1 MQRSQLKL
9 MTMLSALVGSFSY
22 IILLAVLNGSMGF
35 LFSISITFFG
45 ALAVA
50 KLLGGTVALSY
61 TALCII
67 IVSCGIVRGGLRYLE
82 QYSNHYIAF
91 RLLAII
97 RDKLF
102 GALRKLAP
110 AKLEDKQSGNLI
122 SMITADIET
131 LEVFYAHTLSPIL
144 IATTVSMVVCGVI
157 WYMSSYI
164 LALYSLASYIV
175 VGVILP
181 IINSRMLSHTGRHYR
196 TQLSQ
201 FNGMFMD
208 TIKGSREIIMHNQ
221 VSQQTQYINNDTD
234 KLNALTA
241 KLKGKMSIAD
251 GICGLAIT
259 LLSVGMLVLGSYA
272 TTIDTTMVLVCV
284 VLLMSSF
291 GPVVALNALPNNLNQ
306 TFASANRVFDL
317 LAEKPQVEDIITGTD
332 IAIDSISVDNLCFG
346 YNDTKVLDNFS
357 MTANKGEL
365 VAISGSSGC
374 GKSTVLKLLLRF
386 WSKDSGTI
394 SYNGIDIDNINT
406 SCLKQHVAM
415 VSQTTYIF
423 ADTVAGNLRVAN
435 QRATDEQLILACQQA
450 NIHDVIMAQPQGY
463 DTLLGAGGTDLSAGE
478 RQRLGLARAFVSN
491 ANILLLDEPTSNV
504 DSINEGII
512 LQSILTAKA
521 DKAIV
526 LISHRKS
533 TLSIADRIYTIQG
546 ETL

>member
-1 MQRSQLKL
+1 MPRSQLKL
-9 MTMLSALVGSFSY
+9 MAMLSALVGSFSY
-22 IILLAVLNGSMGF
+22 IILLAVLNGSIGF

-45 ALAVA
+45 TLAVA

-67 IVSCGIVRGGLRYLE
+67 IVSCGVVRGGLRYLE

-97 RDKLF
+97 RNKLF
-102 GALRKLAP
+102 GALRRLAP

-144 IATTVSMVVCGVI
+144 IATTVSIVVCSVV

-164 LALYSLASYIV
+164 LALYALASYIV

-181 IINSRMLSHTGRHYR
+181 LINSRMLSNTGRQYR

-201 FNGMFMD
+201 FNGMFVD

-221 VSQQTQYINNDTD
+221 VSEQTQNINNDTV
-234 KLNALTA
+234 KLNTLTA
-241 KLKGKMSIAD
+241 KLKGKTTIAD

-259 LLSVGMLVLGSYA
+259 LLSVGMLLVGSYT

-317 LAEKPQVEDIITGTD
+317 LAEKPQVEDIINATD
-332 IAIDSISVDNLCFG
+332 ITIDSLTVDNLCFG
-346 YNDTKVLDNFS
+346 YNDSQVLDNFS

-394 SYNGIDIDNINT
+394 RYNGIDIDNINT
-406 SCLKQHVAM
+406 RCLKQHVAM
-415 VSQTTYIF
+415 VSQNTYIF
-423 ADTVAGNLRVAN
+423 ADSVADNLKVAN
-435 QRATDEQLILACQQA
+435 QHATYDQLVLACQQA
-450 NIHDVIMAQPQGY
+450 NIHDVIMALPQGY
-463 DTLLGAGGTDLSAGE
+463 DTLLGVGGVDLSAGE
-478 RQRLGLARAFVSN
+478 RQRLGLARAFVSQ
-491 ANILLLDEPTSNV
+491 ATVLLLDEPTSNV

-533 TLSIADRIYTIQG
+533 TLSIADRIYNIQG
-546 ETL
+546 ETV

>member
-9 MTMLSALVGSFSY
+9 MAMLSALVGSFGY
-22 IILLAVLNGSMGF
+22 IILLAVLNGSIGF

-50 KLLGGTVALSY
+50 KLLGGAVTLSY

-67 IVSCGIVRGGLRYLE
+67 IVSCGVVRGGLRYLE

-97 RDKLF
+97 RNKLF
-102 GALRKLAP
+102 GALRRLAP

-144 IATTVSMVVCGVI
+144 IATTVSIVVCSVI

-164 LALYSLASYIV
+164 LALYALASYIV

-181 IINSRMLSHTGRHYR
+181 IINSRMLSNTGKQYR

-221 VSQQTQYINNDTD
+221 VSEQTQHINNDTD
-234 KLNALTA
+234 KLNTLAT
-241 KLKGKMSIAD
+241 KLKGKTSIAD

-259 LLSVGMLVLGSYA
+259 LLSLGMLIVGSY
-272 TTIDTTMVLVCV
+272 TTAVDTTMVLVCV

-317 LAEKPQVEDIITGTD
+317 LAEKPQVEDITDGADIT
-332 IAIDSISVDNLCFG
+332 IDSLAVDNLCFG
-346 YNDTKVLDNFS
+346 YNNTKVIDNFCL
-357 MTANKGEL
+357 TADKGEL

-386 WSKDSGTI
+386 WNKDSGTI
-394 SYNGIDIDNINT
+394 RYNGIDIDNINT

-423 ADTVAGNLRVAN
+423 ADSVAGNLRIAN
-435 QRATDEQLILACQQA
+435 QHATHDQLILACKQA
-450 NIHDVIMAQPQGY
+450 NIHDVIMALPQGY
-463 DTLLGAGGTDLSAGE
+463 DTLLGTGGVDLSAGE
-478 RQRLGLARAFVSN
+478 RQRLVLAIAFVSN

-521 DKAIV
+521 DRAIV

-533 TLSIADRIYTIQG
+533 TLSIADRIYNIQG
-546 ETL
+546 ETI

>member
-1 MQRSQLKL
+1 MPRSQLKL
-9 MTMLSALVGSFSY
+9 MAMLSALVGSFSY

-102 GALRKLAP
+102 GSLRQLAP

-164 LALYSLASYIV
+164 LALYALASYIV

-181 IINSRMLSHTGRHYR
+181 IINSKLLSHTGKQYR

-208 TIKGSREIIMHNQ
+208 TMKGSREIIMHNQ
-221 VSQQTQYINNDTD
+221 VSQQVDNIDSATT
-234 KLNALTA
+234 KLNNTTS
-241 KLKGKMSIAD
+241 KLKAKMGIAD

-259 LLSVGMLVLGSYA
+259 LLSVGMLVVGSYLV
-272 TTIDTTMVLVCV
+272 TIDITMVLVCV

-317 LAEKPQVEDIITGTD
+317 LAEKPQVEDITDGTNV
-332 IAIDSISVDNLCFG
+332 AIDSLTVDNLCFG
-346 YNDTKVLDNFS
+346 YNNTPVLDNFS
-357 MTANKGEL
+357 MTVSKGEL

-386 WSKDSGTI
+386 WSKDSGNI
-394 SYNGIDIDNINT
+394 CYNGMDIESINT
-406 SCLKQHVAM
+406 NCLKSQVAM
-415 VSQTTYIF
+415 VSQNTYIF

-435 QRATDEQLILACQQA
+435 QQATDGQLVLACQQA
-450 NIHDVIMAQPQGY
+450 NIHDVIMALPQGY
-463 DTLLGAGGTDLSAGE
+463 DTLLGVGGVDLSAGE

-512 LQSILTAKA
+512 LQSILSAKA
-521 DKAIV
+521 NKAII

-533 TLSIADRIYTIQG
+533 TLSIADRTYNIQG